1 MRPNHSPLG
10 ISSTVKIFCFLEE
23 KKRGTQVGMMDYR
36 STPRMQPKVHEVDMN
51 DCGVNLQLAS
61 RDSKSMGIED
71 SVPRLANL

>member
-1 MRPNHSPLG
+1 
-10 ISSTVKIFCFLEE
+10 
-23 KKRGTQVGMMDYR
+23 MDYR
-36 STPRMQPKVHEVDMN
+36 STPRMQPKVHEVDMD